1 MGMIAK
7 KKEDAKKK
15 AREEKQKQKEQK
27 MKEESSKIENF
38 IDENISEA
46 FDTLAIYQKCLEDE
60 KRKWMRARKQMNAN
74 NAAVAAKS
82 LRKIYAITKQNMDLM
97 GTALVQAYGDTF
109 PDESEKKLKFGNLS
123 TSSPGEAKKT
133 PSKSPAKSPN
143 KHAHVLKKKKK
154 VKQATPAPDA
164 SGDDDIAVEEIV
176 VNGEPV

>member
-1 MGMIAK
+1 MGIFEIRALGFAIYKWEGALKMKKQESKKKIKEKEMIAK

-15 AREEKQKQKEQK
+15 AR
-27 MKEESSKIENF
+27 
-38 IDENISEA
+38 
-46 FDTLAIYQKCLEDE
+46 DE

-82 LRKIYAITKQNMDLM
+82 LRKIYAITKQNMDLLD
-97 GTALVQAYGDTF
+97 TALVQAYGDTF